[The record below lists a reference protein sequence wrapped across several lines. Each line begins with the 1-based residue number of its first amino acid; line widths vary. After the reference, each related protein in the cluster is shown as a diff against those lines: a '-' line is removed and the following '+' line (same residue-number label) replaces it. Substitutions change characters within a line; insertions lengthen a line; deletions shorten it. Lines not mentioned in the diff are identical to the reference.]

1 MKAFEFVI
9 EGKVG
14 NLSKLSCLLLWVTV
28 PVLYHV
34 LDKLISNNSFH
45 YRQIESCSLVLM
57 TATGWWGCSA
67 GREPTWVQY
76 LLCPPGTGTT
86 VQSGIV

>member
-45 YRQIESCSLVLM
+45 YRQIESCSLNDSY
-57 TATGWWGCSA
+57 AGGGGSA